1 MKPNMIAFVRRF
13 VDFSDEEIAAA
24 HSLFEERFIKKGEFF
39 IKSGE
44 YNTSIGFINKGLMR
58 SYFIQNNQETT
69 FQITLE
75 NQFVTSMTCY
85 VLNQPSNDFIQAIED
100 TDICVISKETLEDL
114 CNRFHNWD
122 KFGRLTYEQVA
133 LEQEIR
139 LRSFISETAQER
151 YEKILEFQPELINRV
166 PQVYLSNFLGITP
179 QSLSRLRRN
188 IRG

>member
-24 HSLFEERFIKKGEFF
+24 HSLFEEKFIKKGEYF

-44 YNTSIGFINKGLMR
+44 HNTAIGFINKGLMR
-58 SYFIQNNQETT
+58 TFFVQNNQETT
-69 FQITLE
+69 FQLALE

-85 VLNQPSNDFIQAIED
+85 VLNQPSNDYIQAIED
-100 TDICVISKETLEDL
+100 TDICVISKETLEKL
-114 CNRFHNWD
+114 CNQYHNWD

-151 YEKILEFQPELINRV
+151 YEKILKFQPELINRV
-166 PQVYLSNFLGITP
+166 PQVYLSSFLGITP